1 MGRYHADQG
10 GVSIETTLD
19 CGYVA
24 THNCLRLPGIAPRMQ
39 TGKWLPST
47 DTLAICLA
55 DAPIDTCEDVN
66 IGIKKVF
73 VKPFNYS
80 DQIIVA
86 ALPGPARV
94 NLLDLRINEFVMTA
108 SISAG
113 IYEDTC
119 LLLDAEG
126 YVKLRGEDFAYPL
139 VAGDAEELD
148 EDDDEQAIEI
158 EYPFEVCS
166 SRVTEIL
173 IDFDLAKVLQPNE
186 LGNGYVL
193 DPDEIEAVDK
203 LDVGEIEGEV
213 VATDHRQASC
223 CRVV

>member
-39 TGKWLPST
+39 TGKY
-47 DTLAICLA
+47 TLAICLA

-73 VKPFNYS
+73 VKPFNSS

-86 ALPGPARV
+86 EFPDPVRV

-108 SISAG
+108 SIPAG
-113 IYEDTC
+113 IYEEIC

-158 EYPFEVCS
+158 EYPFEVCN
-166 SRVTEIL
+166 SRVTRFLSI
-173 IDFDLAKVLQPNE
+173 FTSPKFFSQTNS
-186 LGNGYVL
+186 
-193 DPDEIEAVDK
+193 
-203 LDVGEIEGEV
+203 
-213 VATDHRQASC
+213 ATVTC
-223 CRVV
+223 